1 MSKLHAIPSHYTPL
15 QAQQYLLL
23 PLLVQ
28 KKENQPCE
36 IKGWQAAALAV
47 MGHRH
52 SVTEQP
58 CQDAA
63 SAQTRLR
70 PIVVNCDGAGS
81 AKLSHFGSN
90 ALSQQLQRLFMTLEP
105 LLAEWLDTKDIDTE
119 QVSERLASIIA
130 RHSKGIIKDIALK
143 WQQPETVFR
152 STLLIAIMGKY
163 HHFWLQIGDGYL
175 LRRCEHDET
184 HGWQVIVMPEKGEF
198 ANHTCFVDPTLTMEH
213 VQYGMASAEGISG
226 LVAMSDGAAERL
238 MNLQHHTCGPL
249 VERFASS
256 LSEQSLQRILFE
268 FLSDPL
274 VWGKTSGD
282 DKSISMVVAAK
293 TAVTEQ

>member
-1 MSKLHAIPSHYTPL
+1 MSKPHVIPSHYAPL

-23 PLLVQ
+23 PVLVP
-28 KKENQPCE
+28 KKEDQPCE
-36 IKGWQAAALAV
+36 IKGWQAVAQAV

-70 PIVVNCDGAGS
+70 PVVVNCDGAGS
-81 AKLSHFGSN
+81 AKLSHFGSK

-105 LLAEWLDTKDIDTE
+105 LLAEWLDTKDVDTE
-119 QVSERLASIIA
+119 QISERLASIIA
-130 RHSKGIIKDIALK
+130 RHSKGIIKDIATH
-143 WQQPETVFR
+143 WQQPETAFR
-152 STLLIAIMGKY
+152 STLLVAIMGKY

-184 HGWQVIVMPEKGEF
+184 HAWQVMVMPEKGEF
-198 ANHTCFVDPTLTMEH
+198 ANHTCFVDPALTMAH
-213 VQYGMASAEGISG
+213 VQYGMASATEISG
-226 LVAMSDGAAERL
+226 LAAMSDGAAERL
-238 MNLQHHTCGPL
+238 MNLQHHTSAPL
-249 VERFASS
+249 VERFASL
-256 LSEQSLQRILFE
+256 LSQQSSHRVLFE
-268 FLSDPL
+268 FLSDPS

-282 DKSISMVVAAK
+282 DKSISMVVAPKSNAN
-293 TAVTEQ
+293 EQ